1 MIMLIITMIL
11 VRISRMKLMLVM
23 RIVIMLII
31 MPQFLTTGG
40 ADHDDHISIRKMLMI
55 IISMVIMMI
64 MMFMITVMM
73 MAMMMTMITVLM
85 VTISDRD
92 WPCSNINMHR
102 TWAQS

>member
-1 MIMLIITMIL
+1 MWAQKVFKSPVLDNWWQVTLLIMLIITMIL

-55 IISMVIMMI
+55 IISMVI
-64 MMFMITVMM
+64 
-73 MAMMMTMITVLM
+73 
-85 VTISDRD
+85 
-92 WPCSNINMHR
+92 
-102 TWAQS
+102 